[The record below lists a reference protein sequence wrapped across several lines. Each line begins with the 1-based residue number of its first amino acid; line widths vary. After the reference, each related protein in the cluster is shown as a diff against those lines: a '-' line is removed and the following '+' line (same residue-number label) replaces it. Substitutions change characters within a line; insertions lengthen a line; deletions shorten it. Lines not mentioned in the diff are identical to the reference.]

1 MNPYTEAANR
11 LETIINATFLA
22 EGWKAEHDD
31 LHDSLGYSGTR
42 IGISP
47 LRELPQPNV
56 GVTIQTT
63 IQVKFLGT
71 YYKDVNNE
79 QRVDPRIVANY
90 AERFRRALY
99 GPPISPNDHHWFFQ
113 LTGIEYP
120 RDPTGNATRFVATV
134 VAFSQNTGLTETMV

>member
-1 MNPYTEAANR
+1 MNQYTAAAER
-11 LETIINATFLA
+11 LETIINATYAA

-31 LHDSLGYSGTR
+31 LHDSLGYTGTR

-47 LRELPQPNV
+47 LRQLPAPGN
-56 GVTIQTT
+56 GVILQTA

-79 QRVDPRIVANY
+79 QQVDPRIVADY
-90 AERFRRALY
+90 AERFRRALF
-99 GPPISPNDHHWFFQ
+99 GPPIAPNQHHWYFN

-120 RDPTGNATRFVATV
+120 RDPTGNVTRFVAALT
-134 VAFSQNTGLTETMV
+134 AWSQNPEIVETTG